1 MKRWIFLLSMCF
13 VLDVAVVY
21 AQNGSDR
28 ESDLQAIE
36 QVVGYYFA
44 GVENHDE
51 QSMRRAFHPDFEMW
65 FVDGEGAL
73 RQVTLEEWIE
83 RLRGAEP
90 GSTKGQRHVVSIDV
104 AGNAAAVRAV
114 GDFPTFQFID
124 YISLLEIEGEWK
136 IVNKIFYR
144 KEK

>member
-1 MKRWIFLLSMCF
+1 MKRWIFLLTACCL
-13 VLDVAVVY
+13 VDVAVVY
-21 AQNGSDR
+21 AQNGSEGEADF
-28 ESDLQAIE
+28 QAIE
-36 QVVGYYFA
+36 HVVGYYFA
-44 GVENHDE
+44 GVENRDE

-65 FVDGEGAL
+65 YVDGDGAL

-83 RLRGAEP
+83 RLRSAKP
-90 GSTKGQRHVVSIDV
+90 GSTIGQRRVVSIDV

-124 YISLLEIEGEWK
+124 YISLLKVEGEWT
-136 IVNKIFYR
+136 IIGKIFYR